1 VPMTEMKVGDPPR
14 TVKVGKLVSEKLVNL
29 KNHNYSLE
37 PNGRFSP
44 DDKWLIFRSN
54 MLGGVSHVYAV
65 EVKKAVP

>member
-1 VPMTEMKVGDPPR
+1 MTLTRKANAADGEHPVTFR
-14 TVKVGKLVSEKLVNL
+14 LVNL

-44 DDKWLIFRSN
+44 DDKWLIFRAN

-65 EVKKAVP
+65 EVKKAAP